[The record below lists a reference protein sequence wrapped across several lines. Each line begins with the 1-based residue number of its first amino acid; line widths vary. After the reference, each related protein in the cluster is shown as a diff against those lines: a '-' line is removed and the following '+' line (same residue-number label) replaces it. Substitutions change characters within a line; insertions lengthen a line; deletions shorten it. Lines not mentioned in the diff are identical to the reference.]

1 MLLAGS
7 LAVVVASRGRPFG
20 ASVSVCVLA
29 VGLHPRLL
37 RWRYFVALGAAAKR
51 SGWWAK
57 WLNDEL

>member
-20 ASVSVCVLA
+20 ASVSACVFA

-37 RWRYFVALGAAAKR
+37 RVRYFVARAYRMVTWVVDYGAR
-51 SGWWAK
+51 T
-57 WLNDEL
+57 

>member
-7 LAVVVASRGRPFG
+7 LAVVVASRGRPSG
-20 ASVSVCVLA
+20 ASVSACVLA

-37 RWRYFVALGAAAKR
+37 RWRYFVALGAVVKR

-57 WLNDEL
+57 GLNDEL